1 MGQRRGKKHTPR
13 KYDVEK
19 PDNESRD
26 SPDNRHAHQ
35 ETILKKQTNREK
47 QVAEVAHPEHV
58 AEFITAPVMN
68 TLCKKEDEWQDAK
81 KTEEVSG
88 GFTSQE
94 I

>member
-26 SPDNRHAHQ
+26 SPDNGHAHQ